1 MNSANNSA
9 ASLKRLTAV
18 WSRDVD
24 LSRLAGRPQIIQA
37 IRKRMS
43 ESTKADHMRLNNVL
57 ERRSLRALF
66 GAVATAVR
74 SLYHRRPPSL
84 QCLLFCDR
92 PNHDHI
98 IQELSSNSP
107 DILYCDGVRTF
118 YFLEHVGKLRN
129 EMRIVVDFDDLMSR
143 RMQSLAAADT
153 PLSLGYLH
161 RKMPSW
167 VRRAIALRFIS
178 KAVARYEQAAL
189 IRVEN
194 QIGNWA
200 DAVVLISQVEGD
212 ALEAR
217 YQSRGCKAKVHVIPP
232 PIEIVAPPQS
242 YKAFTRFIFI
252 GTDALPQNK
261 LAIQLISNLW
271 RLIQPSVEIHI
282 FGHMVSEWP
291 HVPGVIFEGYAATL
305 RQVYTEG
312 SVLFSPGVL
321 PGGLKTKVAEAFS
334 HGCAVVGNEI
344 TLEGLHLVNYP
355 LLLSTDEE
363 MAEIVKTPTLYLRRM
378 YEAACA
384 GQECVRSFL
393 NREQFEKNWAE
404 VLR

>member
-1 MNSANNSA
+1 M
-9 ASLKRLTAV
+9 K
-18 WSRDVD
+18 
-24 LSRLAGRPQIIQA
+24 
-37 IRKRMS
+37 
-43 ESTKADHMRLNNVL
+43 
-57 ERRSLRALF
+57 
-66 GAVATAVR
+66 
-74 SLYHRRPPSL
+74 
-84 QCLLFCDR
+84 
-92 PNHDHI
+92 
-98 IQELSSNSP
+98 
-107 DILYCDGVRTF
+107 
-118 YFLEHVGKLRN
+118 
-129 EMRIVVDFDDLMSR
+129 IVVDFDDLMSR

-161 RKMPSW
+161 RMMPSW
-167 VRRAIALRFIS
+167 LRRTIALGFIS

-194 QIGNWA
+194 QIGTWA

-217 YQSRGCKAKVHVIPP
+217 YQSLGCKAKVYVIPP
-232 PIEIVAPPQS
+232 PIEIVAPPQP
-242 YKAFTRFIFI
+242 YIAFSRFIFI

-261 LAIQLISNLW
+261 LTIQLISNLW

-321 PGGLKTKVAEAFS
+321 PGGLKTKVAEAFA

-344 TLEGLHLVNYP
+344 TLEGLHLVDYP
-355 LLLSTDEE
+355 LLLATDEE

-378 YEAACA
+378 YEGACT
-384 GQECVRSFL
+384 GQEYVRFFV
-393 NREQFEKNWAE
+393 NREQFEKNWGE